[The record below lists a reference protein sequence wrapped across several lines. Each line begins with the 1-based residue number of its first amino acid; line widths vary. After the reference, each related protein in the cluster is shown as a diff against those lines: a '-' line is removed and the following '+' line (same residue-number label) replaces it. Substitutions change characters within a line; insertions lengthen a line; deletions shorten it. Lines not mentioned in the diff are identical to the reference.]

1 MIDISDKAKA
11 DLNILQNGLGLALAS
26 CTGVIPTLA
35 PLFATQLQ
43 NHEFPHDYCIA

>member
-26 CTGVIPTLA
+26 CTGVIPKLA
-35 PLFATQLQ
+35 PLFATRLQ
-43 NHEFPHDYCIA
+43 NNEFLHDCYIA